1 MKKINEEVFMD
12 PIYGSIYVDYD
23 VILKIINTTAFQR
36 LRRIKQLSSVSMIYH
51 GAEHSRFSH
60 SLGTYNV
67 ARMFLLNPSLNKAL
81 NERERLLFLSSALLH
96 DIGHGPHSHTF
107 EDIFQTNHEVLGAKI
122 IKEDNELRKVLN
134 EVDENFAEDISNI
147 LLKLGKYP
155 LIEKLISSQLDVD
168 RIDYLLRDAYYT
180 GTPYGNIDLDR
191 IIRVLVVKD
200 DNVYFKESGIHTIEN
215 FLINR
220 YHMYFLVYFHR
231 VCRAHEANL
240 ENIYL
245 RVKDLIINDYQF
257 NANIKLLKDII
268 INDEINLNSYLLI
281 DDYYINGL
289 IQSFRFEDDYILKE
303 LSNDYLNRKIWN
315 YIDYNKKEVLEIK
328 ENINTKYI
336 KYFTKVN
343 EASNLAYAPKVL
355 DGDKI
360 NIMLKDGNTST
371 LYKESEIIKSISK
384 LGSKTDR
391 KFFYRWKNKFLSL
404 KEKTTLIN

>member
-1 MKKINEEVFMD
+1 MKKIDEQVFMD
-12 PIYGSIYVDYD
+12 PIYGSIYVDYE
-23 VILKIINTTAFQR
+23 VILELINTSAFQR

-67 ARMFLLNPSLNKAL
+67 ARMFLKNPSLKASL
-81 NERERLLFLSSALLH
+81 NERERLLFLVSALLH

-107 EDIFQTNHEVLGAKI
+107 EDIFNTNHELLGAKI
-122 IKEDNELRKVLN
+122 IMENDEINSKLN
-134 EVDENFAEDISNI
+134 KVDESFASDVSNI
-147 LLKLGKYP
+147 ILKKGKFS

-191 IIRVLVVKD
+191 IIRVLVIKD
-200 DNVYFKESGIHTIEN
+200 NNVYFKETGIHTIEN

-245 RVKDLIINDYQF
+245 RVKDLILSGYEFNVNIN
-257 NANIKLLKDII
+257 LLKTII
-268 INDEINLNSYLLI
+268 MDDNINLNNYLLI

-289 IQSFRFEDDYILKE
+289 ITSFRFEDDNILKE

-315 YIDYNKKEVLEIK
+315 YIDYDKKEVDSIVK
-328 ENINTKYI
+328 NMDSDCI
-336 KYFTKVN
+336 KYYTKVN
-343 EASNLAYAPKVL
+343 EATNLAYAPKVL

-360 NIMLKDGNTST
+360 NIILKNNQTST

-384 LGSKTDR
+384 LGSKTDK
-391 KFFYRWKNKFLSL
+391 KFFYK
-404 KEKTTLIN
+404 

>member
-1 MKKINEEVFMD
+1 MKKIDEQVFMD
-12 PIYGSIYVDYD
+12 PIYGSIYVDYE
-23 VILKIINTTAFQR
+23 VILELINTSAFQR

-60 SLGTYNV
+60 SIGTYNV
-67 ARMFLLNPSLNKAL
+67 ARMFLKNPSLKASL
-81 NERERLLFLSSALLH
+81 NERERLLFLVSALLH

-107 EDIFQTNHEVLGAKI
+107 EDIFNTNHELLGAKI
-122 IKEDNELRKVLN
+122 IMENDEINSKLN
-134 EVDENFAEDISNI
+134 KVDESFASDVSNI
-147 LLKLGKYP
+147 ILKKGKFS

-191 IIRVLVVKD
+191 IIRVLVIKD
-200 DNVYFKESGIHTIEN
+200 NNVYFKETGIHTIEN

-245 RVKDLIINDYQF
+245 RVKDLILSGYKFNVNIN
-257 NANIKLLKDII
+257 LLKTII
-268 INDEINLNSYLLI
+268 MDDNINLNNYLLI

-289 IQSFRFEDDYILKE
+289 ITSFRFEDDNILKE

-315 YIDYNKKEVLEIK
+315 YIDYNKKEVDSIVK
-328 ENINTKYI
+328 NMDSDCVKY
-336 KYFTKVN
+336 YTKVN
-343 EASNLAYAPKVL
+343 EATNLAYAPKVL

-360 NIMLKDGNTST
+360 NIILKNDQTST

-384 LGSKTDR
+384 LGSKTDK
-391 KFFYRWKNKFLSL
+391 KFFYK
-404 KEKTTLIN
+404 